1 MADEPKKE
9 APKLKGQAI
18 IEDLK
23 VKLKEID
30 KQADVVIK
38 DIAQQAENY
47 KADPS
52 SISGRVDV
60 SKLEEIL
67 QRADSLIYD
76 PKVAEVLDD
85 ASSAKAVKY
94 IVSGL
99 HDKVRRSIQH
109 DLVEKYPDLKLG
121 ISGHTADGVGTTYRK
136 DPSKEE
142 TFGGVFSEFVVKNI
156 DESRLNYETKRLSL
170 IKAIPH
176 YAKEKQDAEYKGIG
190 QDFQDIKAV
199 AQNEKENLD
208 LIFGRMAS
216 HKPEDIATMLEEV
229 KKSHF
234 SAIEVSG
241 AYRVFLAYAT
251 TLVKTSELA
260 KQDPAKFEA
269 DRRKAIET
277 ILNGNPEFEKE
288 VSPELLKVVR
298 ALSVQFAYAY
308 SLDPTGP
315 DKKLRA
321 DLLKRM
327 NLEKGFADEDE
338 LLNLATKVNGVI
350 SDDLA
355 LKGGDLQAARNRAM
369 IARIKELPHVSNTI
383 LKLFPEYARTLEQ
396 MQAQASTEGIG
407 EAFFKYSE
415 SFVAR
420 YENKEFDSIIEEADH
435 YAEAYEKLDEMAATP
450 LPDGTT
456 PENGDQVFK
465 KMADQQQ
472 GIVNRQIDTLA
483 RRRRYKAAQEHISAL
498 AIKKSD
504 TELDLEKLGKAY
516 GVKLTGSINYKSE
529 DKDYLKEAKGYNEAT
544 SNGKKFMREELLDK
558 LSTNNYEALREKAIA
573 DMQAGPENKLLAPQ
587 PTIMGRLR
595 DLFVT
600 SIGRFFRIRNINTN
614 RERNINEYI
623 RSHYLGPMLAEN
635 AAIQKDHDMVAEL
648 GPKIK
653 EDDIYFRDVD
663 RARATKNK
671 EREADKAKSKTEP
684 TKPAKPDGERT

>member
-30 KQADVVIK
+30 KQADAVIK
-38 DIAQQAENY
+38 DIAKQAESY

-121 ISGHTADGVGTTYRK
+121 IRGDAAKGAGTYYRHN
-136 DPSKEE
+136 SSEEE

-156 DESRLNYETKRLSL
+156 DESRLNYENKRLAL
-170 IKAIPH
+170 IEAIPS
-176 YAKEKQDAEYKGIG
+176 YAKEKQNIEYKGIG
-190 QDFQDIKAV
+190 QDFQNIRKV
-199 AQNEKENLD
+199 AQSEKGTLD
-208 LIFGRMAS
+208 KIFDKMADYKES
-216 HKPEDIATMLEEV
+216 DVATIISTARRARHKPSEL
-229 KKSHF
+229 SN
-234 SAIEVSG
+234 
-241 AYRVFLAYAT
+241 AYRVFATYARNFS
-251 TLVKTSELA
+251 KKSESLDGNIEA
-260 KQDPAKFEA
+260 KQSARE
-269 DRRKAIET
+269 KALDT
-277 ILNGNPEFEKE
+277 LLNGDPKRESSIPKDLIP
-288 VSPELLKVVR
+288 VIR
-298 ALSVQFAYAY
+298 ALSIQYAYAY
-308 SLDPTGP
+308 SLDENGP
-315 DKKLRA
+315 DSAVRKQILDKLKINGNALKKCDTLAIIA
-321 DLLKRM
+321 DVNGIIGKDLSAKQG
-327 NLEKGFADEDE
+327 NLEHAKIGA
-338 LLNLATKVNGVI
+338 LN
-350 SDDLA
+350 
-355 LKGGDLQAARNRAM
+355 
-369 IARIKELPHVSNTI
+369 ARISRIPHLSNTV
-383 LKLFPEYARTLEQ
+383 LKLFPEFSRALEQ
-396 MQAQASTEGIG
+396 MQMQSSPYESKD
-407 EAFFKYSE
+407 AFLYVD
-415 SFVAR
+415 SFVTR
-420 YENKEFDSIIEEADH
+420 YENHEFDTVIAEADH

-472 GIVNRQIDTLA
+472 EIVNRQIDTLA

-498 AIKKSD
+498 AVKKSD
-504 TELDLEKLGKAY
+504 TELDLENLGKIF
-516 GVKLTGSINYKSE
+516 GVELKTNINYK
-529 DKDYLKEAKGYNEAT
+529 DIDYLKEAKGYNEAT
-544 SNGKKFMREELLDK
+544 PNDKKFMREELLDK
-558 LSTNNYEALREKAIA
+558 LSTNDYEALREKAIA
-573 DMQAGPENKLLAPQ
+573 DMQAGPDNKLLAPQ

-595 DLFVT
+595 DFFVT
-600 SIGRFFRIRNINTN
+600 SIGKFFRIRNINTN
-614 RERNINEYI
+614 RERNINNYI
-623 RSHYLGPMLAEN
+623 KSHYLGPMLAEN
-635 AAIQKDHDMVAEL
+635 AAIQKAHDTVADL

-671 EREADKAKSKTEP
+671 DHEADKSKAKAEP
-684 TKPAKPDGERT
+684 TKPAKTDGERT

>member
-30 KQADVVIK
+30 KQADAVIK
-38 DIAQQAENY
+38 DIAKQAESY

-85 ASSAKAVKY
+85 ASSAKAVKN

-121 ISGHTADGVGTTYRK
+121 IRGDAAKGAGTYYRHN
-136 DPSKEE
+136 SSEEE

-156 DESRLNYETKRLSL
+156 DESRLNYENKRLAL
-170 IKAIPH
+170 IEAIPS
-176 YAKEKQDAEYKGIG
+176 YAKEKQNIEYKGIG
-190 QDFQDIKAV
+190 QDFQNIRKV
-199 AQNEKENLD
+199 AQSEKGTLD
-208 LIFGRMAS
+208 KVFDKMADYKES
-216 HKPEDIATMLEEV
+216 DVATIISTARRARHKPSEL
-229 KKSHF
+229 SN
-234 SAIEVSG
+234 
-241 AYRVFLAYAT
+241 AYRVFATYARNFS
-251 TLVKTSELA
+251 KKSESLDGNIEA
-260 KQDPAKFEA
+260 KQSARE
-269 DRRKAIET
+269 KALDT
-277 ILNGNPEFEKE
+277 LLNGDPKRESSIPKDLIP
-288 VSPELLKVVR
+288 VIR
-298 ALSVQFAYAY
+298 ALSIQYAYAY
-308 SLDPTGP
+308 SLDENGP
-315 DKKLRA
+315 DSAVRKQILDKLKINGNALKKCDTLAIIA
-321 DLLKRM
+321 DVNGIIGKDLSAKQG
-327 NLEKGFADEDE
+327 NLEHAKIGA
-338 LLNLATKVNGVI
+338 LN
-350 SDDLA
+350 
-355 LKGGDLQAARNRAM
+355 
-369 IARIKELPHVSNTI
+369 ARISRIPHLSNTV
-383 LKLFPEYARTLEQ
+383 LKLFPEFSRALEQ
-396 MQAQASTEGIG
+396 MQMQSSPYESKD
-407 EAFFKYSE
+407 AFLYVD
-415 SFVAR
+415 SFVTR
-420 YENKEFDSIIEEADH
+420 YENHEFDTVIAEADH

-472 GIVNRQIDTLA
+472 EIVNRQIDTLA

-498 AIKKSD
+498 AVKKSD
-504 TELDLEKLGKAY
+504 TELDLENLGKIF
-516 GVKLTGSINYKSE
+516 GVELKTNINYK
-529 DKDYLKEAKGYNEAT
+529 DIDYLKEAKGYNEAT
-544 SNGKKFMREELLDK
+544 PNDKKFMREELLDK
-558 LSTNNYEALREKAIA
+558 LSTNDYEALREKAIA
-573 DMQAGPENKLLAPQ
+573 DMQAGPDNKLLAPQ

-595 DLFVT
+595 DFFVT
-600 SIGRFFRIRNINTN
+600 SIGKFFRIRNINTN
-614 RERNINEYI
+614 RERNINNYI
-623 RSHYLGPMLAEN
+623 KSHYLGPMLAEN
-635 AAIQKDHDMVAEL
+635 AAIQKAHDTVADL

-671 EREADKAKSKTEP
+671 DHEADKSKAKAEP
-684 TKPAKPDGERT
+684 TKPAKTDGERT

>member
-30 KQADVVIK
+30 KQADAVIK
-38 DIAQQAENY
+38 DIAKQAESY

-85 ASSAKAVKY
+85 ASSAKAVKN

-121 ISGHTADGVGTTYRK
+121 IRGDAAKGAGTYYRQNS
-136 DPSKEE
+136 SKEE

-156 DESRLNYETKRLSL
+156 DESRLNYENKRLAL
-170 IKAIPH
+170 IEAIPS
-176 YAKEKQDAEYKGIG
+176 YAKEKQNIEYKGIG
-190 QDFQDIKAV
+190 QDFQNIRKV
-199 AQNEKENLD
+199 AQSEKGTLD
-208 LIFGRMAS
+208 KIFDKMADYKES
-216 HKPEDIATMLEEV
+216 DVATIISTARRARHKPSEL
-229 KKSHF
+229 SN
-234 SAIEVSG
+234 
-241 AYRVFLAYAT
+241 AYRVFATYARNFS
-251 TLVKTSELA
+251 KKSESLDGNIEA
-260 KQDPAKFEA
+260 KQSARE
-269 DRRKAIET
+269 KALDT
-277 ILNGNPEFEKE
+277 LLNGDPKRESSIPKDLIP
-288 VSPELLKVVR
+288 VIR
-298 ALSVQFAYAY
+298 ALSIQYAYAY
-308 SLDPTGP
+308 SLDENGP
-315 DKKLRA
+315 DSAVRKQILDKLKINGNALKKCDTLAIIA
-321 DLLKRM
+321 DVNGIIGKDLSAKQG
-327 NLEKGFADEDE
+327 NLEHAKIGA
-338 LLNLATKVNGVI
+338 LN
-350 SDDLA
+350 
-355 LKGGDLQAARNRAM
+355 
-369 IARIKELPHVSNTI
+369 ARISRIPHLSSTV
-383 LKLFPEYARTLEQ
+383 LKLFPEFSRALEQ
-396 MQAQASTEGIG
+396 MQMQSSPYESKD
-407 EAFFKYSE
+407 AFLYVD
-415 SFVAR
+415 SFVTR
-420 YENKEFDSIIEEADH
+420 YENHEFDTVIAEADH

-472 GIVNRQIDTLA
+472 EIVNRQIDTLA

-498 AIKKSD
+498 AVKKSD
-504 TELDLEKLGKAY
+504 TELDLENLGKIF
-516 GVKLTGSINYKSE
+516 GVNLKTNINYK
-529 DKDYLKEAKGYNEAT
+529 DIDYLKEAKGYNEAT
-544 SNGKKFMREELLDK
+544 PNDKKFMREELLDR
-558 LSTNNYEALREKAIA
+558 LSTNDYEALREKAIA
-573 DMQAGPENKLLAPQ
+573 DMQAGLDNKLLAPQ

-595 DLFVT
+595 DFFVT
-600 SIGRFFRIRNINTN
+600 SIGKFFRIRNINTN
-614 RERNINEYI
+614 RERNINNYI
-623 RSHYLGPMLAEN
+623 KSHYLGPMLAEN
-635 AAIQKDHDMVAEL
+635 AAIQKAHDTVADL

-671 EREADKAKSKTEP
+671 DHEADKSKAKAEP
-684 TKPAKPDGERT
+684 TKPAKTDGERT

>member
-1 MADEPKKE
+1 MADEPRKE

-30 KQADVVIK
+30 KQADAVIK
-38 DIAQQAENY
+38 DIAKQAESY

-60 SKLEEIL
+60 TKLEEIL
-67 QRADSLIYD
+67 QKADSLIYD

-121 ISGHTADGVGTTYRK
+121 IRGNAAEGAGTYYR
-136 DPSKEE
+136 PNSSKEE
-142 TFGGVFSEFVVKNI
+142 TFGGVFTEFVVKNI
-156 DESRLNYETKRLSL
+156 DESRLNYENKRLAL
-170 IKAIPH
+170 IEAIPS
-176 YAKEKQDAEYKGIG
+176 YAKEKQNIEYKGIG
-190 QDFQDIKAV
+190 QDFQNIRKV
-199 AQNEKENLD
+199 AQSEKGTLD
-208 LIFGRMAS
+208 KIFDKMADYKES
-216 HKPEDIATMLEEV
+216 DVATIISTARRARHKPTEL
-229 KKSHF
+229 SN
-234 SAIEVSG
+234 
-241 AYRVFLAYAT
+241 AYRVFATYARNFS
-251 TLVKTSELA
+251 KKSESLDGNIEA
-260 KQDPAKFEA
+260 KQSARE
-269 DRRKAIET
+269 KALNT
-277 ILNGNPEFEKE
+277 LLNGDPKRESSIPEDLIP
-288 VSPELLKVVR
+288 VIR
-298 ALSVQFAYAY
+298 ALSIQYAYAY
-308 SLDPTGP
+308 SLDENGP
-315 DKKLRA
+315 DGAVRKQILDKLKINGNALKKCDTLAIIA
-321 DLLKRM
+321 DVNGIIGKDLAAKQG
-327 NLEKGFADEDE
+327 NLEHAKVGA
-338 LLNLATKVNGVI
+338 LN
-350 SDDLA
+350 
-355 LKGGDLQAARNRAM
+355 
-369 IARIKELPHVSNTI
+369 ARISRIPHVSNTV
-383 LKLFPEYARTLEQ
+383 LKLFPEFSRALEQ
-396 MQAQASTEGIG
+396 MQMQSSPYESKD
-407 EAFFKYSE
+407 AFLYVD
-415 SFVAR
+415 SFVTR
-420 YENKEFDSIIEEADH
+420 YENHEFDTTIAEADH

-472 GIVNRQIDTLA
+472 EIVNRQIDTLA

-498 AIKKSD
+498 AVKKSD
-504 TELDLEKLGKAY
+504 TELDLENLGKIF
-516 GVKLTGSINYKSE
+516 GVELKTNINYE
-529 DKDYLKEAKGYNEAT
+529 DIDYLKEAKGYNEAT
-544 SNGKKFMREELLDK
+544 PNDKKFMREELLDK
-558 LSTNNYEALREKAIA
+558 LSTNDYEALRERAIA

-595 DLFVT
+595 DFFVT
-600 SIGRFFRIRNINTN
+600 SIGKFFRIRNINTN

-635 AAIQKDHDMVAEL
+635 AAIQKAHDMVADL

-684 TKPAKPDGERT
+684 TNPAKPDGERTE

>member
-30 KQADVVIK
+30 KQADAVIK
-38 DIAQQAENY
+38 DIAKQAESY

-85 ASSAKAVKY
+85 ASSAKAVKN

-121 ISGHTADGVGTTYRK
+121 IRGDAAKGAGTYYRQNS
-136 DPSKEE
+136 SKEE

-156 DESRLNYETKRLSL
+156 DESRLNYENKRLAL
-170 IKAIPH
+170 IEAIPS
-176 YAKEKQDAEYKGIG
+176 YAKEKQNIEYKGIG
-190 QDFQDIKAV
+190 QDFQNIRKV
-199 AQNEKENLD
+199 AQSEKGTLD
-208 LIFGRMAS
+208 KIFDKMADYKES
-216 HKPEDIATMLEEV
+216 DVATIISTARRARHKPSEL
-229 KKSHF
+229 SN
-234 SAIEVSG
+234 
-241 AYRVFLAYAT
+241 AYRVFATYARNFS
-251 TLVKTSELA
+251 KKSESLDGNIEA
-260 KQDPAKFEA
+260 KQSARE
-269 DRRKAIET
+269 KALDT
-277 ILNGNPEFEKE
+277 LLNGDPKRESSIPKDLIP
-288 VSPELLKVVR
+288 VIR
-298 ALSVQFAYAY
+298 ALSIQYAYAY
-308 SLDPTGP
+308 SLDENGP
-315 DKKLRA
+315 DSAVRKQILDKLKINGNALKKCDTLAIIA
-321 DLLKRM
+321 DVNGIIGKDLSAKQG
-327 NLEKGFADEDE
+327 NLEHAKIGA
-338 LLNLATKVNGVI
+338 LN
-350 SDDLA
+350 
-355 LKGGDLQAARNRAM
+355 
-369 IARIKELPHVSNTI
+369 ARISRIPHLANTV
-383 LKLFPEYARTLEQ
+383 LKLFPEFSRALEQ
-396 MQAQASTEGIG
+396 MQMQSSPYESKD
-407 EAFFKYSE
+407 AFLYVD
-415 SFVAR
+415 SFVTR
-420 YENKEFDSIIEEADH
+420 YENHEFDTVIAEADH

-472 GIVNRQIDTLA
+472 EIVNRQIDTLA

-498 AIKKSD
+498 AVKKSD
-504 TELDLEKLGKAY
+504 TELDLENLGKIF
-516 GVKLTGSINYKSE
+516 GVNLKTNINYK
-529 DKDYLKEAKGYNEAT
+529 DIDYLKEAKGYNEAT
-544 SNGKKFMREELLDK
+544 PNDKKFMREELLDR
-558 LSTNNYEALREKAIA
+558 LSTNDYEALREKAIA
-573 DMQAGPENKLLAPQ
+573 DMQAGPDNKLLAPQ

-595 DLFVT
+595 DFFVT
-600 SIGRFFRIRNINTN
+600 SIGKFFRIRNINTN
-614 RERNINEYI
+614 RERNINNYI
-623 RSHYLGPMLAEN
+623 KSHYLGPMLAEN
-635 AAIQKDHDMVAEL
+635 AAIQKAHDTVADL

-671 EREADKAKSKTEP
+671 DHEADKSKAKAEP
-684 TKPAKPDGERT
+684 TKPAKTDGERT

>member
-30 KQADVVIK
+30 KQADAVIK
-38 DIAQQAENY
+38 DIAKQAESY

-121 ISGHTADGVGTTYRK
+121 IRGDAAKGEGTYYRQN
-136 DPSKEE
+136 SSEEE

-156 DESRLNYETKRLSL
+156 DESRLNYENKRLAL
-170 IKAIPH
+170 IEAIPS
-176 YAKEKQDAEYKGIG
+176 YAKEKQNIEYKGIG
-190 QDFQDIKAV
+190 QDFQNIRKV
-199 AQNEKENLD
+199 AQSEKGTLD
-208 LIFGRMAS
+208 KIFDKMADYKES
-216 HKPEDIATMLEEV
+216 DVATIISTARRARHKPSEL
-229 KKSHF
+229 SN
-234 SAIEVSG
+234 
-241 AYRVFLAYAT
+241 AYRVFATYARNFS
-251 TLVKTSELA
+251 KKSESLDGNIEA
-260 KQDPAKFEA
+260 KQSARE
-269 DRRKAIET
+269 KALDT
-277 ILNGNPEFEKE
+277 LLNGDPKRESSIPKDLIP
-288 VSPELLKVVR
+288 VIR
-298 ALSVQFAYAY
+298 ALSIQYAYAY
-308 SLDPTGP
+308 SLDENGP
-315 DKKLRA
+315 DSAVRKQILDKLKINGNALKKCDTLAIIA
-321 DLLKRM
+321 DVNGIIGKDLSAKQG
-327 NLEKGFADEDE
+327 NLEHAKIGA
-338 LLNLATKVNGVI
+338 LN
-350 SDDLA
+350 
-355 LKGGDLQAARNRAM
+355 
-369 IARIKELPHVSNTI
+369 ARISRIPHLSNTV
-383 LKLFPEYARTLEQ
+383 LKLFPEFSRALEQ
-396 MQAQASTEGIG
+396 MQMQSSPYESKD
-407 EAFFKYSE
+407 AFLYVD
-415 SFVAR
+415 SFVTR
-420 YENKEFDSIIEEADH
+420 YENHEFDTVIAEADH

-472 GIVNRQIDTLA
+472 EIVNRQIDTLA

-498 AIKKSD
+498 AVKKSD
-504 TELDLEKLGKAY
+504 TELDLENLGKIF
-516 GVKLTGSINYKSE
+516 GVELKTNINYK
-529 DKDYLKEAKGYNEAT
+529 DIDYLKEAKGYNEAT
-544 SNGKKFMREELLDK
+544 PNDKKFMREELLDK
-558 LSTNNYEALREKAIA
+558 LSTNDYEALREKAIA
-573 DMQAGPENKLLAPQ
+573 DMQAGPDNKLLAPQ

-595 DLFVT
+595 DFFVT
-600 SIGRFFRIRNINTN
+600 SIGKFFRIRNINTN
-614 RERNINEYI
+614 RERNINNYI
-623 RSHYLGPMLAEN
+623 KSHYLGPMLAEN
-635 AAIQKDHDMVAEL
+635 AAIQKAHDTVADL

-671 EREADKAKSKTEP
+671 DHEADKSKAKAEP
-684 TKPAKPDGERT
+684 TKPAKTDGERT

>member
-1 MADEPKKE
+1 MADEPRKE

-30 KQADVVIK
+30 KQADAVIK
-38 DIAQQAENY
+38 DIAKQAESY

-60 SKLEEIL
+60 TKLEEIL
-67 QRADSLIYD
+67 QKADSLIYD
-76 PKVAEVLDD
+76 PKVTEVLDD

-121 ISGHTADGVGTTYRK
+121 IRGNAAEGSGTYYRPN
-136 DPSKEE
+136 PSKEE

-156 DESRLNYETKRLSL
+156 DESRLNYENKRLAL
-170 IKAIPH
+170 IKAIPS
-176 YAKEKQDAEYKGIG
+176 YAKEKQNIEYKGIG
-190 QDFQDIKAV
+190 QDFQNIRKV
-199 AQNEKENLD
+199 AQGEKGTLD
-208 LIFGRMAS
+208 KIFDKMADYKES
-216 HKPEDIATMLEEV
+216 DVATIISTARRARHKPSEL
-229 KKSHF
+229 SN
-234 SAIEVSG
+234 
-241 AYRVFLAYAT
+241 AYRVFATYARNFS
-251 TLVKTSELA
+251 KKSESLDGNIDA
-260 KQDPAKFEA
+260 KQSARE
-269 DRRKAIET
+269 KALNT
-277 ILNGNPEFEKE
+277 LLNGDPKRESSIPEDLIP
-288 VSPELLKVVR
+288 VIR
-298 ALSVQFAYAY
+298 ALSIQYAYAY
-308 SLDPTGP
+308 SLDENGP
-315 DKKLRA
+315 DGAVRKQILDKLKINGNALKKCDTLA
-321 DLLKRM
+321 IITEVNGIIGKDLAAKKG
-327 NLEKGFADEDE
+327 NLEHAKIGA
-338 LLNLATKVNGVI
+338 LN
-350 SDDLA
+350 
-355 LKGGDLQAARNRAM
+355 
-369 IARIKELPHVSNTI
+369 ARISRIPHLSNTV
-383 LKLFPEYARTLEQ
+383 LKLFPEFSRALEQ
-396 MQAQASTEGIG
+396 MQMQSSPYESKD
-407 EAFFKYSE
+407 AFLYVD
-415 SFVAR
+415 SFVTR
-420 YENKEFDSIIEEADH
+420 YENHEFDTTIAEADH

-472 GIVNRQIDTLA
+472 EIVNRQIDTLA

-498 AIKKSD
+498 AVKKSD
-504 TELDLEKLGKAY
+504 TELDLENLGKIF
-516 GVKLTGSINYKSE
+516 GVELKTNINYK
-529 DKDYLKEAKGYNEAT
+529 DIDYLKEAKGYNEAT
-544 SNGKKFMREELLDK
+544 PNDKKFMREELLDK
-558 LSTNNYEALREKAIA
+558 LSTNDYEALRERAIA
-573 DMQAGPENKLLAPQ
+573 DMQAGPDNKLLAPQ

-595 DLFVT
+595 DFFVT
-600 SIGRFFRIRNINTN
+600 SIGKFFRIRNINTN

-635 AAIQKDHDMVAEL
+635 AAIQKAHDMVADL

-684 TKPAKPDGERT
+684 TNPAKPDGERTE

>member
-30 KQADVVIK
+30 KQADAVIK
-38 DIAQQAENY
+38 DIAKQAESY

-85 ASSAKAVKY
+85 ASSAKAVKN

-121 ISGHTADGVGTTYRK
+121 IRGDAAKGAGTYYRQNS
-136 DPSKEE
+136 SKEE

-156 DESRLNYETKRLSL
+156 DESRLNYENKRLAL
-170 IKAIPH
+170 IEAIPS
-176 YAKEKQDAEYKGIG
+176 YAKEKQNIEYKGIG
-190 QDFQDIKAV
+190 QDFQNIRKV
-199 AQNEKENLD
+199 AQSEKGTLYK
-208 LIFGRMAS
+208 IFDKMADYKES
-216 HKPEDIATMLEEV
+216 DVATIISTARRARHKPSEL
-229 KKSHF
+229 SN
-234 SAIEVSG
+234 
-241 AYRVFLAYAT
+241 AYRVFATYARNFS
-251 TLVKTSELA
+251 KKSESLDGNIEA
-260 KQDPAKFEA
+260 KQSARE
-269 DRRKAIET
+269 KALDT
-277 ILNGNPEFEKE
+277 LLNGDPKRESSIPKDLIP
-288 VSPELLKVVR
+288 VIR
-298 ALSVQFAYAY
+298 ALSIQYAYAY
-308 SLDPTGP
+308 SLDENGP
-315 DKKLRA
+315 DSAVRKQILDKLKINGNALKKCDTLAIIA
-321 DLLKRM
+321 DVNGIIGKDLSAKQG
-327 NLEKGFADEDE
+327 NLEHAKIGA
-338 LLNLATKVNGVI
+338 LN
-350 SDDLA
+350 
-355 LKGGDLQAARNRAM
+355 
-369 IARIKELPHVSNTI
+369 ARISRIPHLSNTV
-383 LKLFPEYARTLEQ
+383 LKLFPEFSRALEQ
-396 MQAQASTEGIG
+396 MQMQSSPYESKD
-407 EAFFKYSE
+407 AFLYVD
-415 SFVAR
+415 SFVTR
-420 YENKEFDSIIEEADH
+420 YENHEFDTVIAEADH

-472 GIVNRQIDTLA
+472 EIVNRQIDTLA

-498 AIKKSD
+498 AVKKSD
-504 TELDLEKLGKAY
+504 TELDLENLGKIF
-516 GVKLTGSINYKSE
+516 GVELKTNINYK
-529 DKDYLKEAKGYNEAT
+529 DIDYLKEAKGYNEAT
-544 SNGKKFMREELLDK
+544 PNDKKFMREELLDK
-558 LSTNNYEALREKAIA
+558 LSTNDYEALREKAIA
-573 DMQAGPENKLLAPQ
+573 DMQAGPDNKLLAPQ

-595 DLFVT
+595 DFFVT
-600 SIGRFFRIRNINTN
+600 SIGKFFRIRNINTN
-614 RERNINEYI
+614 RERNINNYI
-623 RSHYLGPMLAEN
+623 KSHYLGPMLAEN
-635 AAIQKDHDMVAEL
+635 AAIQKAHDTVADL

-671 EREADKAKSKTEP
+671 DHEADKSKAKAEP
-684 TKPAKPDGERT
+684 TKPAKTDGERT